1 MIKVIFDTN
10 FLIYAIDFKG
20 DIFQAME
27 ESIGQ
32 QIEKILLRPIQEEIQ
47 HLAVCGSNK
56 IQRQAQRVLELIQDK
71 QLKFQQIALHSIS
84 FTDVDQMITAYAK
97 NNQCYIATND
107 KELRKTLRKAGIPM
121 FFIRQRT
128 QIGVLR

>member
-20 DIFQAME
+20 DIFQEME

-32 QIEKILLRPIQEEIQ
+32 QIEKILLRPVQEEIQ

-56 IQRQAQRVLELIQDK
+56 IKFQAQRALELIQDK
-71 QLKFQQIALHSIS
+71 QLKFHKIALQTSS
-84 FTDVDQMITAYAK
+84 DTDVDQMITAYAK
-97 NNQCYIATND
+97 TNQCYIATND
-107 KELRKTLRKAGIPM
+107 KELKITLRKAGIPM

>member
-1 MIKVIFDTN
+1 M
-10 FLIYAIDFKG
+10 YAVDFKG

-47 HLAVCGSNK
+47 HLAVCGSKK
-56 IQRQAQRVLELIQDK
+56 IKLQAQRVLELIQDK
-71 QLKFQQIALHSIS
+71 QLKFHKIAQQSSSI
-84 FTDVDQMITAYAK
+84 TDVDQMITAYAST
-97 NNQCYIATND
+97 NQCYIATND